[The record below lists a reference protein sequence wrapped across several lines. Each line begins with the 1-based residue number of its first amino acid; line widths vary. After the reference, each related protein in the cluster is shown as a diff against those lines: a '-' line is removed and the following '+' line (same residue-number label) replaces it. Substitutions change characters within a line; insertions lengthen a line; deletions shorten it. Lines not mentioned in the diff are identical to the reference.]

1 MAQNFYTA
9 PGLQALGSAPLSYQ
23 AGQDQLRLGL
33 GAIGSAVPQM
43 INPDTGV
50 NLGMQQRSL
59 QQQAAAANAS
69 ASASKQSGLMGMFG
83 SAAAAAIPLMFS
95 DKRLKTDIKKV
106 GKTNEGLP
114 VYTYKYKGDDTTQM
128 GVMAQDVEKKTPSA
142 VRTLGGF
149 KAVDYT
155 KVK

>member
-1 MAQNFYTA
+1 
-9 PGLQALGSAPLSYQ
+9 
-23 AGQDQLRLGL
+23 
-33 GAIGSAVPQM
+33 
-43 INPDTGV
+43 
-50 NLGMQQRSL
+50 
-59 QQQAAAANAS
+59 
-69 ASASKQSGLMGMFG
+69 
-83 SAAAAAIPLMFS
+83 MFS